1 MRERVIGGEQDVLG
15 AFGFREVTR
24 RLGTLADAV
33 SKKARGVGA
42 SDGGNKDRA
51 SAAQTVDD
59 EVPVRHLGSMRERHV
74 SEYE

>member
-42 SDGGNKDRA
+42 SDGRNKDRP
-51 SAAQTVDD
+51 SLAQTIDGKM
-59 EVPVRHLGSMRERHV
+59 PVRHLGSMLQGHISQNE
-74 SEYE
+74 